1 MPNFR
6 ITSRS
11 LGTVDVEGINWLAAL
26 GEGLARLGAG
36 DALDRIACES
46 LPNGQIL
53 VRDVRRGL
61 GFVVQPLEP
70 GEQPEDTE
78 EVADLPVPAE
88 ADEDDLLPASLQDEV
103 DEILAAPSA
112 EIAVRHAL
120 DAAVA
125 RIPSEGGAV
134 LLRQGDDTLKFVA
147 MAGPAAPELEN
158 VSLPGGTGVVGFCV
172 DHASALAVLDPYNDP
187 RFFPQVDQVTGHTT
201 RSLLCVPV
209 QAKGGVLGCLELVN
223 ARERTSFR
231 EGLADAQILANAL
244 AQRLSPGD

>member
-1 MPNFR
+1 MPKFR

-36 DALDRIACES
+36 GAMDRIACES

-70 GEQPEDTE
+70 GDPEDTE

-88 ADEDDLLPASLQDEV
+88 ADEDDLVPASLQDEV
-103 DEILAAPSA
+103 DEILRAPSA
-112 EIAVRHAL
+112 EAAVRQAL

-134 LLRQGDDTLKFVA
+134 LLRQHDETLKFVA
-147 MAGPAAPELEN
+147 IAGPAAPDLEN
-158 VSLPGGTGVVGFCV
+158 VSLPGGTGVAGFCV
-172 DHASALAVLDPYNDP
+172 DRGSALAVLDPYNDP
-187 RFFPQVDQVTGHTT
+187 RFFPQVDRITGQRT

-209 QAKGGVLGCLELVN
+209 QVQRQVLGCLELLN
-223 ARERTSFR
+223 AKDQVSYR
-231 EGLADAQILANAL
+231 EGMADAQVLANAL
-244 AQRLSPGD
+244 AQRLAAGG